1 MRIALL
7 ISSLRSGGAERVASI
22 VANYWARKGQDV
34 QLFTLSGKEDSPFY
48 DLDPA
53 VRYVPLGISCLSRH
67 PLQGLA
73 NNLRRVWHI
82 RRVIAKA
89 RPDVLISFMDTT
101 NVLAILA
108 TRGLGVPVVA
118 SERSNPTIQA
128 PKTAWSLMRNRLY
141 SRADAVVTQTERAR
155 ACFPSSV
162 RARCVV
168 IPNPV
173 LLPVA
178 TSDREEM
185 MVPKPALVAVGRL
198 SEEKGFHLLIPV
210 FARLVVDHPDWHLVI
225 VGEGPQREKL
235 KTLSEQM
242 GIRDRVLIPG
252 PVRDPTQILRQ
263 SDIFVLSSR
272 YEGFP
277 NALCEAMA
285 CGLPVVSFDCP
296 FGPREIIRDGV
307 DGTLVPPGD
316 VDALVSALA
325 GLMGDEGKRRRLAE
339 RAPEVV
345 DRFDLEKVMG
355 MWEDRLSFVTRKN
368 ASQ

>member
-22 VANYWARKGQDV
+22 VVNYWARKGQDV
-34 QLFTLSGKEDSPFY
+34 QLFTLSGREDSPFY

-53 VRYVPLGISCLSRH
+53 VRHVPLGISRLSRH
-67 PLQGLA
+67 PLQALA
-73 NNLRRVWHI
+73 NNLRRVWLI
-82 RRVIAKA
+82 RREIAKGQ
-89 RPDVLISFMDTT
+89 PDVLISFMDTT

-108 TRGLGVPVVA
+108 TRGLGVPVIV

-128 PKTAWSLMRNRLY
+128 PKTAWRLMRNLLY

-173 LLPVA
+173 LSPVA
-178 TSDREEM
+178 ASDRDEM
-185 MVPKPALVAVGRL
+185 MVPKPALVAMGRL
-198 SEEKGFHLLIPV
+198 SEEKGFHLLISV
-210 FARLVVDHPDWHLVI
+210 FARLVVDYPDWHLLI
-225 VGEGPQREKL
+225 VGEGTLREKL
-235 KTLSEQM
+235 EILSQEM

-252 PVRDPTQILRQ
+252 PVRDPNQILRQ

-285 CGLPVVSFDCP
+285 CGLPAVSFDCP

-307 DGTLVPPGD
+307 DGILVPPGD
-316 VDALVSALA
+316 VDALASALA
-325 GLMGDEGKRRRLAE
+325 GLMGDEGERRRLAL

-345 DRFDLEKVMG
+345 ERFDLEKVMN
-355 MWEDRLSFVTRKN
+355 MWDDALSFAPGKG
-368 ASQ
+368 ASS